1 MLHKLFH
8 VNSAFG
14 IDLEKLRN
22 ELTAFGRDPF
32 GNDVSTGFDFPVQ
45 IGNVVVVEGQIT
57 AQQSVKQHTFVD
69 RVEVLNTSQ
78 IELGETK
85 SFRSLAYLTSAYP
98 WTTNRPRRPDT
109 PDH

>member
-32 GNDVSTGFDFPVQ
+32 GNDVSTSFDFPVQ

-69 RVEVLNTSQ
+69 RVEVLNSSQ

-85 SFRSLAYLTSAYP
+85 SARSLAYT
-98 WTTNRPRRPDT
+98 
-109 PDH
+109 